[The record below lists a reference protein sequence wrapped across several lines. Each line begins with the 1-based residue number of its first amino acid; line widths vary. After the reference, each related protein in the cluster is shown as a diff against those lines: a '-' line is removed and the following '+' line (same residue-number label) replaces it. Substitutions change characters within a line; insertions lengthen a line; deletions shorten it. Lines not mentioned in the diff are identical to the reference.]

1 MAFAFTFPDVGE
13 GIHEGEIVKWKVKE
27 GDTVKKDQI
36 VAEVET
42 DKAIVELPAPES
54 GIILKRYLKEG
65 EIVKV
70 GQTLLVIGK
79 KGEKIP
85 TFTEDKTS
93 TSQKST
99 TVMGVLEEAGQETT
113 FKTKTESKPL
123 ALLIVK
129 ALARKLNVDITK
141 IKGTGP
147 QGSITAEDVKN
158 AKLGTTK
165 EESKTAK
172 VTKKYD
178 MYGYVERIPLTGI
191 RKTIANKLTTT
202 FPQAHVT
209 HMDEADV
216 THLLTLKEQAKN
228 KKTHLT
234 LAPFIIKATILA
246 LKKHPHLNA
255 TFNGEELIVK
265 KYYNIGIATDTPD
278 GLMVP
283 VLKIADQKTL
293 VQIAEELKTLIE
305 HAKKRKIDLA
315 DLQGSSFSI
324 TNIGSIG
331 GTYFTPIMNPGDVA
345 ILGLGRRTEKALVL
359 NRKIEIRNILPLS
372 VTFDHR
378 ILDGAEVAR
387 FVNDFKQFLEN
398 PETLFR

>member
-113 FKTKTESKPL
+113 FKVKTESKPL
-123 ALLIVK
+123 ALLVVK

-158 AKLGTTK
+158 ATLGTTK

-246 LKKHPHLNA
+246 LKKHPYLNA

-293 VQIAEELKTLIE
+293 IQIAEELKILIE

>member
-85 TFTEDKTS
+85 TFTEEKN
-93 TSQKST
+93 SQLKKSN

-113 FKTKTESKPL
+113 FKVKTESKPL
-123 ALLIVK
+123 ALLVVK

-141 IKGTGP
+141 IKGTGS
-147 QGSITAEDVKN
+147 QGGITAEDVKN
-158 AKLGTTK
+158 ATLGTTK

>member
-141 IKGTGP
+141 IKGTGS
-147 QGSITAEDVKN
+147 QGGITAEDVKN
-158 AKLGTTK
+158 ATLGTTK

-246 LKKHPHLNA
+246 LKKHPYLNA

-293 VQIAEELKTLIE
+293 IQIAEELKILIE

>member
-113 FKTKTESKPL
+113 FKVKTESKPL
-123 ALLIVK
+123 ALLVVK

-141 IKGTGP
+141 IKGTGS
-147 QGSITAEDVKN
+147 QGGITAEDVKN
-158 AKLGTTK
+158 ATVGTTK

>member
-1 MAFAFTFPDVGE
+1 
-13 GIHEGEIVKWKVKE
+13 
-27 GDTVKKDQI
+27 
-36 VAEVET
+36 
-42 DKAIVELPAPES
+42 
-54 GIILKRYLKEG
+54 
-65 EIVKV
+65 
-70 GQTLLVIGK
+70 
-79 KGEKIP
+79 
-85 TFTEDKTS
+85 
-93 TSQKST
+93 
-99 TVMGVLEEAGQETT
+99 
-113 FKTKTESKPL
+113 
-123 ALLIVK
+123 
-129 ALARKLNVDITK
+129 
-141 IKGTGP
+141 
-147 QGSITAEDVKN
+147 
-158 AKLGTTK
+158 TK

-246 LKKHPHLNA
+246 LKKHPYLNA

-293 VQIAEELKTLIE
+293 IQIAEELKILIE